1 MKTSIIN
8 GSEVSKLSVA
18 IQERVFSVVKP
29 SKRQFITSWIRK
41 AVVMLEIHTSSIVN
55 TVRFQVSKE
64 DIAEAKAAADNL
76 QKHFQ

>member
-41 AVVMLEIHTSSIVN
+41 AVVMLDINVASIKT
-55 TVRFQVSKE
+55 TVSFVVDKQSL
-64 DIAEAKAAADNL
+64 AEARKA
-76 QKHFQ
+76 